1 MFRKLKKFAMSRT
14 GQRVI
19 AWLAP
24 IAIGWV
30 TSRLSRKQPTKKDK

>member
-19 AWLAP
+19 VWLAP
-24 IAIGWV
+24 IVVGWI
-30 TSRLSRKQPTKKDK
+30 TKRLSKKQSIKKSK